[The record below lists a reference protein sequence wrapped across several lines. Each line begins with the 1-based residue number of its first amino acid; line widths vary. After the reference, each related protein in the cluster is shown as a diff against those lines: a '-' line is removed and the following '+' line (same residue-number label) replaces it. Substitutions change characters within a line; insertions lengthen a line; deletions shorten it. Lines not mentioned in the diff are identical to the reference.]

1 MAKIVA
7 LAQVMVYVSAKAME
21 AIMCFGPSAAERAAA
36 RAQREAAEQEKRQQI
51 EERAQSKREDISEAL
66 SASAERRG
74 RAGGAGRR
82 SLFTSS
88 SGGAGYASRF

>member
-7 LAQVMVYVSAKAME
+7 LARVMVYVSAKAME

-36 RAQREAAEQEKRQQI
+36 RAQREAAELEKRQQI
-51 EERAQSKREDISEAL
+51 EERAQEKRSDITEAL
-66 SASAERRG
+66 SASTERRG

-82 SLFTSS
+82 SLFTSQ